1 MDLLKLLLGQAAL
14 LPGKVQNLSG
24 DHAMLSSGTGQD
36 GDAAK
41 HSISRS
47 FHLRQYPKGRWL
59 EGISGQSRQILSIDL
74 VAGQS
79 APAIVVIV
87 HTGKIIMDQG
97 IGVDH
102 LNGPSCRKC
111 RFRLPADCL
120 AKGEAQDRAEPL
132 SSCQEAIAHG
142 LQQNTVVGV
151 LCELLLQK
159 TLNQCLLL
167 LELRAAHR

>member
-24 DHAMLSSGTGQD
+24 YHAMLSCGTGKN

-41 HSISRS
+41 HSISRG
-47 FHLRQYPKGRWL
+47 FHLRQYSKGCGL
-59 EGISGQSRQILSIDL
+59 ERISGQSCQILAIDL

-79 APAIVVIV
+79 APAIVVVV
-87 HTGKIIMDQG
+87 HTGKIVVDQG

-111 RFRLPADCL
+111 RFRHPAYCL
-120 AKGEAQDRAEPL
+120 AKREAQDWAKPL
-132 SSCQEAIAHG
+132 SSCQEAVAHG

-151 LCELLLQK
+151 LCELLL
-159 TLNQCLLL
+159 
-167 LELRAAHR
+167 